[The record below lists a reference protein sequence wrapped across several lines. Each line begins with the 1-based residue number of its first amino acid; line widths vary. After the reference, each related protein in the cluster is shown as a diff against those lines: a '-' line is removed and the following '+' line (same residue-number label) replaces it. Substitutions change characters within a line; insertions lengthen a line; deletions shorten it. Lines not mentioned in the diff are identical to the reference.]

1 MKVIKILIPISLSI
15 VVGYFFGTF
24 IYKQYN
30 ESLLAFNDTKV
41 IYFLQ
46 QGVYK
51 DNNSLN
57 NDLNNLSVSYVESES
72 DLYHVYIG
80 MTSSYELAEKIK
92 HMYKEQGYELYIKE
106 RNISNTYFNNEIEQ
120 YDKLISS
127 CDSFNHLNEVLK
139 AIVDSYESNVN
150 KT

>member
-1 MKVIKILIPISLSI
+1 MKVIKILIPICLSI

-30 ESLLAFNDTKV
+30 ESLMAFNNTKV

-51 DNNSLN
+51 DNNYLN
-57 NDLNNLSVSYVESES
+57 EDLNNLSVSYVTEENN
-72 DLYHVYIG
+72 LYHVYIG
-80 MTSSYELAEKIK
+80 MTSNYELAEKIK
-92 HMYKEQGYELYIKE
+92 AMYKEQGYELYIKE
-106 RNISNTYFNNEIEQ
+106 KNISNIYFNNEIEQ

-127 CDSFNHLNEVLK
+127 CENYNQLNEILK